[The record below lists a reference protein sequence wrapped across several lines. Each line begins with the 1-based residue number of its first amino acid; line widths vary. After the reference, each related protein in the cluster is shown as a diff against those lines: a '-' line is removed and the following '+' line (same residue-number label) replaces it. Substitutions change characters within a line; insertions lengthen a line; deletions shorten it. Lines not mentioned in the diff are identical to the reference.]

1 MSYGGPPTGP
11 PPFGGPPGGPPP
23 GGPPMGPPMGH
34 PMGHPGGY
42 GAPPPA
48 PGWGSPP
55 PMMPG
60 GGGGPPVGTPG
71 GTAHGLGQGGG
82 SVVQDTTGVF
92 EGCSYKIDHRDSN
105 SILSAQLQQGYTIK
119 AKPGA
124 MVAMAASVQVQG
136 AMKFSFTKMMT
147 GGEMS
152 ESRYTGPGELILAPE
167 IWGDIVP
174 ITVQPNVTWSVG
186 KDAYLAC
193 TMGVVRTTKSQGF
206 MKGLMSGEGFFVAK
220 VSGQG
225 ILFVQ
230 SIGAI
235 LKRTLRPGEEWIV
248 DNGHLVAW
256 SASYKME
263 RINTAGGGMFSAS
276 HTGEGMV
283 CRFSGPGEVYLQTRN
298 PESLGQWIAAQVPR
312 QG

>member
-1 MSYGGPPTGP
+1 MPGGA
-11 PPFGGPPGGPPP
+11 PPGGPA
-23 GGPPMGPPMGH
+23 GGTA
-34 PMGHPGGY
+34 Y
-42 GAPPPA
+42 GL
-48 PGWGSPP
+48 
-55 PMMPG
+55 G
-60 GGGGPPVGTPG
+60 GGG
-71 GTAHGLGQGGG
+71 GGG
-82 SVVQDTTGVF
+82 SVVQDTTGAF
-92 EGCSYKIDHRDSN
+92 EGCSYRIDHRDSN
-105 SILSAQLQQGYTIK
+105 SILTVTLQQGYGIK

-124 MVAMAASVQVQG
+124 MVAMAGTVQIQG
-136 AMKFSFTKMMT
+136 SMKISFTKMMT

-174 ITVQPNVTWSVG
+174 IPIQPNVTWSVG
-186 KDAYLAC
+186 KDAYLGC
-193 TMGVVRTTKSQGF
+193 TMGVTRTTKSQGL

-225 ILFVQ
+225 IFFAQ

-235 LKRTLRPGEEWIV
+235 LKRELRPGEEWIV

-256 SASYKME
+256 SASYSME
-263 RINTAGGGMFSAS
+263 RINTSGGGLFSAS

-283 CRFSGPGEVYLQTRN
+283 CRFRGPGTVYLQTRN

-312 QG
+312 GGSGGGGGGGLAGLAF